1 MRPNSIIL
9 VEELIKLMIRFLIT
23 MRVILHIKV
32 LLVRNKKIIVSLSS
46 DPYYV
51 VHSTEDATSIT
62 SWFLQCMYYLFR
74 FKRGLFNSH
83 YCYVP
88 ILQFEKPFR
97 YYGKCF

>member
-9 VEELIKLMIRFLIT
+9 VEELIKLMIHFLIT

-32 LLVRNKKIIVSLSS
+32 LLVRNKKILVSLSS

-62 SWFLQCMYYLFR
+62 SWFL
-74 FKRGLFNSH
+74 
-83 YCYVP
+83 
-88 ILQFEKPFR
+88 
-97 YYGKCF
+97 